1 MNPVKENTFV
11 ITNYSKADKVIQLT
25 NDHNASSLY
34 KIKGILILKEN
45 KRKLF
50 TSGNTYSK

>member
-50 TSGNTYSK
+50 TSGNTY